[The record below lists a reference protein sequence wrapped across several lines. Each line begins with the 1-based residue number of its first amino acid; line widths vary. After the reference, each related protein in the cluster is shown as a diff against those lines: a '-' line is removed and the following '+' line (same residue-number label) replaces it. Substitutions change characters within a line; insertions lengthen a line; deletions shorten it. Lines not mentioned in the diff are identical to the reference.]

1 MAVDAKKWIS
11 FVRQYGP
18 IASAVNMYDE
28 EIRRWSKKHGI
39 APIVFEHPFS
49 ADVLAAVTD
58 RKEAHGGVVI
68 LTGTAGDGKS
78 HLCYQVWQALGG
90 THEAWAS
97 NEPYFKLPVMIHG
110 HEYTLHLIRDLTP
123 FCKNDPDGSKTA
135 LLQELSSALFEPSSN
150 IFLVAAN
157 DGPLVENWRKLGSL
171 GAAPRALALFEA
183 KLMNDADHEPTDRL
197 HFFNLSAVSSA
208 KVLEL
213 CLDAL
218 LDHDGWQSCYDAA
231 EQNGFFGPKCPIR
244 RNYELLREPLTRS
257 RLLSLFQLL
266 DYNELHTPIR
276 RVLLLL
282 ANGILGHPA
291 VKDGL
296 MAAADVAKIIDD
308 GETHKASLY
317 ANLFGANLKPAK
329 RDAQEIFDYLNRFGI
344 GFETT
349 NRIDN
354 ILIFGSEDE
363 NVSQYFQDLV
373 EADSFYGATDRYRG
387 EQRSYIEKPE
397 AQNGDRHP
405 FLNMLVDQRRG
416 LFFKIPDAE
425 ADELKLWRLT
435 VFNSAGDY
443 LRDVALPLANGQRV
457 TRQTISKLVNG
468 LNRIFTG
475 LLTTTDG
482 KLLLA
487 TSLSHSGA
495 KLSQLL
501 EDSVAI
507 SARNRVE
514 KIDIALSRD
523 DFPHLMVTLPN
534 GQKRPLALNLTRYEF
549 LMRVSEGAL
558 PGNFSR
564 ECYED
569 LLAFKSALLSA
580 AAIDRGHDED
590 DDHNLT
596 FRLIS
601 LDAAGNAIE
610 EAIELSN
617 D

>member
-1 MAVDAKKWIS
+1 MAVDAEKWIS

-18 IASAVNMYDE
+18 IARNGNMYDE
-28 EIRRWSKKHGI
+28 DIRRASKKFGI
-39 APIVFEHPFS
+39 PPVIFEHPLS
-49 ADVLAAVTD
+49 HDVLAAITD

-78 HLCYQVWQALGG
+78 HLCYQAWEALGG
-90 THEAWAS
+90 TLEAWAS
-97 NEPYFKLPVMIHG
+97 NEPYFRLSVTING
-110 HEYTLHLIRDLTP
+110 HAYTLHLIRDLTP
-123 FCKNDPDGSKTA
+123 FCKNDPDGSKA
-135 LLQELSSALFEPSSN
+135 SLLQELSSALFEPSSN
-150 IFLVAAN
+150 LFLVAAN
-157 DGPLVENWRKLGSL
+157 DGPLVENWRKLGSH

-183 KLMNDADHEPTDRL
+183 RLMNDEDPEPTERL
-197 HFFNLSAVSSA
+197 HFFNLSTVSSE

-213 CLDAL
+213 CLEAL
-218 LDHDGWQSCYDAA
+218 LSHESWQSCYDAA
-231 EQNGFFGPKCPIR
+231 QQNGFFGSKCPIR
-244 RNYELLREPLTRS
+244 RNYELLREPLMRS
-257 RLLSLFQLL
+257 RLISLFQLL

-282 ANGILGHPA
+282 ANGILGHPST
-291 VKDGL
+291 KDGL
-296 MAAADVAKIIDD
+296 MSAADVAKIIAD

-317 ANLFGANLKPAK
+317 ANLFGANLKPSK

-344 GFETT
+344 GYETT

-363 NVSQYFQDLV
+363 NVSQYFQDMV

-387 EQRSYIEKPE
+387 EQRSYIETPE
-397 AQNGDRHP
+397 AQNGDRHA
-405 FLNMLVDQRRG
+405 FLDMLVDQRRG
-416 LFFKIPDAE
+416 LFFKIPDAAAE
-425 ADELKLWRLT
+425 ELKLWRLT

-443 LRDVALPLANGQRV
+443 LKEVAQPLAKGQRV
-457 TRQTISKLVNG
+457 ARQTISKLVNG
-468 LNRIFTG
+468 LNRISTG
-475 LLTTTDG
+475 LLTTTDN

-507 SARNRVE
+507 SARNRLE
-514 KIDIALSRD
+514 KIDVALSRD
-523 DFPHLMVTLPN
+523 NFPHLVVTLPN
-534 GQKRPLALNLTRYEF
+534 GKTRSLPLNLTRFEF

-580 AAIDRGHDED
+580 AAADRAHED
-590 DDHNLT
+590 DDYHELT

-610 EAIELSN
+610 EAIEL
-617 D
+617 